1 MIERLRVVLDTNA
14 LVSRLLLPDSA
25 PARAVRLAVSEDRI
39 LASDATL
46 MELADVLGR
55 PKFDAPKFNAYVTI
69 EERQTFLR
77 LFGRIAERVQIIH
90 VVRTCRDPKDDKFLE
105 LAANG
110 SAGAIV
116 TGDNDLL
123 ALHPFRGI
131 PVLTPTA
138 FLASRPAASGDTR

>member
-1 MIERLRVVLDTNA
+1 MIERLRVVIDTNA
-14 LVSRLLLPDSA
+14 LVSRLLLPNSA

-55 PKFDAPKFNAYVTI
+55 PKFDAYVTI

-90 VVRTCRDPKDDKFLE
+90 VVRTCRDPKNDKFLE

>member
-1 MIERLRVVLDTNA
+1 MIERLRVVIDTNA
-14 LVSRLLLPDSA
+14 LVSRLFLPDSA

-55 PKFDAPKFNAYVTI
+55 PKFDAYVTI

-90 VVRTCRDPKDDKFLE
+90 VVRTCRDPKNDKFLE

>member
-14 LVSRLLLPDSA
+14 LVSRLLLPNSA

-55 PKFDAPKFNAYVTI
+55 PKFDAYVTI

-90 VVRTCRDPKDDKFLE
+90 VVRTCRDPKNDKFLE

>member
-14 LVSRLLLPDSA
+14 LVSRLLLPNSA

-55 PKFDAPKFNAYVTI
+55 PKFDAYVTI

>member
-1 MIERLRVVLDTNA
+1 MIERLRVVIDTNA
-14 LVSRLLLPDSA
+14 LVSRLLLPNSA

-55 PKFDAPKFNAYVTI
+55 PKFDAYVTI